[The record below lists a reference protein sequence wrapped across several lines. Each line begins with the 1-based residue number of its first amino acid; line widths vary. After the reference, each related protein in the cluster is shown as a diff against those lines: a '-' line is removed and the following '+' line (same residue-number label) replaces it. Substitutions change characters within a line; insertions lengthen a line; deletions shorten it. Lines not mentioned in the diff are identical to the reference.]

1 VTLAR
6 PIVDAGSADVA
17 IASQV
22 KLDQVV
28 DFGAYIPADSENRVP
43 LRSAGKYHKLSIKP
57 TGARWSNIIGVD
69 IDITGQG
76 TR

>member
-1 VTLAR
+1 L
-6 PIVDAGSADVA
+6 VDFGSADLA

-43 LRSAGKYHKLSIKP
+43 LRSAGKYHKMSIKP
-57 TGARWSNIIGVD
+57 TGARWANIIGVD
-69 IDITGQG
+69 VEIIGQG